1 MSTDVTAAPSPAG
14 DSPPGGDVDLPSSAA
29 PEPLPPI
36 VAEEP
41 PVDPEEFKAAFGEDL
56 AQALDLATWVPGDEM
71 DALYGRLEQEV
82 EAAVA
87 QETVSRAQVR
97 AVVFPRLRTR
107 PDALPGAGVFQA
119 TVADLERVHRGLLFK
134 GLVEACDGTS
144 AVIETLPI
152 GIAQIGVCLT
162 SYQGDRGSWVHRMFR
177 RDLRM
182 GGIDP
187 VNETLKIL
195 ERRRDSSTYEGGSRR
210 DTMSELARRGIM
222 AFAERAV
229 LVRKATAPWRMGHG
243 SPAPYELLTGSG
255 MRDLLEGSIDLL
267 EELVMH
273 HQKFLFVPSTAN
285 RFYLTIGDALH
296 PLEYAIVESNE
307 DVITRILERGHYRG
321 AWADMKPRV
330 RRFAQEAGSKIA
342 IGVFRASAM
351 APAQVFYAHANHVHE
366 AALIALADS
375 ALQEH
380 RGFPML
386 IDLANT
392 VCSTTFGGTAIA
404 ELTKLAYV
412 EARAPYRYMTERQS
426 RK

>member
-1 MSTDVTAAPSPAG
+1 VSSEITSTPASTG
-14 DSPPGGDVDLPSSAA
+14 DLPPVADADLTPA
-29 PEPLPPI
+29 PPDALPPI

-41 PVDPEEFKAAFGEDL
+41 PVDAEEFEAAFGESL
-56 AQALDLATWVPGDEM
+56 AEALDLATWVPGDEM

-87 QETVSRAQVR
+87 QENLARAKVR
-97 AVVFPRLRTR
+97 EVVFPRLRTR
-107 PDALPGAGVFQA
+107 PNALPCAGVFRA
-119 TVADLERVHRGLLFK
+119 TVPDVERVHRGYLFN

-144 AVIETLPI
+144 AVTETLPI

-177 RDLRM
+177 RDLRV
-182 GGIDP
+182 GGLDP
-187 VNETLKIL
+187 VDETLKIL
-195 ERRRDSSTYEGGSRR
+195 ERRRDSSSFEGGSRR

-229 LVRKATAPWRMGHG
+229 LVHKSSAPWRMGHG

-255 MRDLLEGSIDLL
+255 MRDLLESSIELL
-267 EELVMH
+267 EELVMG
-273 HQKFLFVPSTAN
+273 HQRFVFVPSSAN
-285 RFYLTIGDALH
+285 RFHLTIGDALH
-296 PLEYAIVESNE
+296 PLEYAIVDSIE
-307 DVITRILERGHYRG
+307 DVVTRIVERGHYRG
-321 AWADMKPRV
+321 AWADMIPAV
-330 RRFAQEAGSKIA
+330 RRFAKEAGA
-342 IGVFRASAM
+342 RVVVGVFRASAM
-351 APAQVFYAHANHVHE
+351 APPQVFYAHVDHVHE

-386 IDLANT
+386 IDLAHT
-392 VCSTTFGGTAIA
+392 VCSATFGGNSIA

-412 EARAPYRYMTERQS
+412 EAGAPYRYMTERQS